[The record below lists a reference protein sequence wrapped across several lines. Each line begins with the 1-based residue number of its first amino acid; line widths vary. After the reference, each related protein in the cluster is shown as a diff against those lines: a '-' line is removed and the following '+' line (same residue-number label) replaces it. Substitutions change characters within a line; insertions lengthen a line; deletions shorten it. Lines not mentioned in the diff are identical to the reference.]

1 MILPGWEAGWLDV
14 GSERDV
20 FRQLGDLV
28 IFLQMILVIAVMCV
42 GSIFSFLKIV
52 TVCDVYLGGIFVT
65 RELM

>member
-1 MILPGWEAGWLDV
+1 MISPGWKTSWLDV

-52 TVCDVYLGGIFVT
+52 AVCDGYLGGIFVT